1 MVPDFAGLPVFAGLD
16 LSSVHDLTAFVAMAP
31 VDDVWHV
38 RPTFWL
44 PGKNLREKA
53 AADRV
58 AYDVWHNQGFLA
70 TTPGPSID
78 YRFIAAFLWDFC
90 QTNDVRR
97 IAFDRWGYAHLKPL
111 LADAGFRDEQ
121 LEGDGA
127 IFEPFGQGYQSMS
140 PALLALEALLLNGRM
155 RHGGH
160 PVLGMC
166 AANATV
172 QMDPAGNRKLS
183 KSKSHG
189 RIDGMVALAMA
200 ASVAGTWEA
209 TPVFDVLSMIG

>member
-1 MVPDFAGLPVFAGLD
+1 M
-16 LSSVHDLTAFVAMAP
+16 
-31 VDDVWHV
+31 
-38 RPTFWL
+38 
-44 PGKNLREKA
+44 
-53 AADRV
+53 
-58 AYDVWHNQGFLA
+58 AYDVWHAQGFLE

-78 YRFIAAFLWDFC
+78 YRFVAALLRDFC
-90 QTNDVRR
+90 QANDVRR
-97 IAFDRWGYAHLKPL
+97 IAFDRWGWRHLKPL
-111 LADAGFRDEQ
+111 LADAGFAEEQ
-121 LEGDGA
+121 LEGDAA

-140 PALLALEALLLNGRM
+140 PALLSLEALVLNGRL
-155 RHGGH
+155 RHGMH
-160 PVLGMC
+160 PVLSMC

-183 KSKSHG
+183 KLKSHG

>member
-1 MVPDFAGLPVFAGLD
+1 
-16 LSSVHDLTAFVAMAP
+16 MAP

-44 PGKNLREKA
+44 PGKKFRAMKA

-58 AYDVWHNQGFLA
+58 AYDVWHDQGFLA

-90 QTNDVRR
+90 QKRSRR

-111 LADAGFRDEQ
+111 LADAGFRDDQ

-140 PALLALEALLLNGRM
+140 PALLALEAMLLDKAGGE
-155 RHGGH
+155 HGMH
-160 PVLGMC
+160 PVLSMC

-183 KSKSHG
+183 KLKSHG

>member
-1 MVPDFAGLPVFAGLD
+1 MFAGLD

-58 AYDVWHNQGFLA
+58 AYDVWHDQGFLA

-111 LADAGFRDEQ
+111 LANAGFRDEQ
-121 LEGDGA
+121 LEGDAA

-140 PALLALEALLLNGRM
+140 PALLALEAMLLNGRIV
-155 RHGGH
+155 HGGH

-183 KSKSHG
+183 KLKSHG